1 MIKFKPLT
9 EAHEWA
15 WFKQRTPV
23 IMCEDSQGIVAFNE
37 RGIQAV
43 CVADSFST
51 DACNVHFAID
61 NPIVIRRGFLN
72 EIARHLFVVRKRNRI
87 FGLVPDN
94 NEKALKLDR
103 HIGFTEVA
111 RVPQALSKDIGYVVM
126 VMTKEECPWL
136 PAELREAA

>member
-1 MIKFKPLT
+1 MIQFKPLT
-9 EAHEWA
+9 TQEEWQ

-23 IMCEDSQGIVAFNE
+23 IACEDSQGIVAFDE

-43 CVADSFST
+43 CVADSFSV

-61 NPIVIRRGFLN
+61 SPMVIRRGFLH
-72 EIARHLFVVRKRNRI
+72 EIARHLFCVCNRNRI

-94 NEKALKLDR
+94 NEKAIKLDK

-111 RVPQALSKDIGYVVM
+111 RVPRALSKNIGYVVM
-126 VMTKEECPWL
+126 VLEKEDCRWL
-136 PAELREAA
+136 PEELREAA